1 MLRADR
7 LIDCLY
13 SMSQQS
19 RASTVEGGPVY
30 EVPNLNN
37 KNSNI

>member
-13 SMSQQS
+13 SISQQS
-19 RASTVEGGPVY
+19 RVSTVEHGSLC